1 MECPVVV
8 HEGQKLNKMAAI
20 GQKWVPL
27 YQVDAFTDQP
37 FGGNAAAVCLLGDEE
52 LTDDHLQKIAA
63 EMNQSETAF
72 ICKLS
77 PQDDFISSSVFRLR
91 WFTPVSE
98 MLLCGHA
105 TLASAGALFYVIKNP
120 SSQLT
125 FQTLSGDLFARR
137 EGDFISLDLPE
148 NKSQPQDGGKY
159 KDLIKATIG
168 SFPVQEVRFCSS
180 VGGDLLIRIPDSIT
194 REQFEKMTPDIQ
206 GMMAAHQEEIRGV
219 IVTLKGSLE
228 NGCVDDEGVQY
239 DFVSRFF
246 DPWSGL
252 PEDPVTGSAH
262 TVLASYWAKELGKTE
277 FYARQCSQRGG
288 VLRVRLRG
296 DGRVD
301 VKGQAVVVT
310 TGKIRI

>member
-1 MECPVVV
+1 MECPIVV
-8 HEGQKLNKMAAI
+8 HVGQKLNNMAAI

-37 FGGNAAAVCLLGDEE
+37 FRGNPAAVCLLGDEE

-77 PQDDFISSSVFRLR
+77 PQDDF
-91 WFTPVSE
+91 T
-98 MLLCGHA
+98 
-105 TLASAGALFYVIKNP
+105 TKNP

-148 NKSQPQDGGKY
+148 NKSQPQDGEKY

-168 SFPVQEVRFCSS
+168 SFPVQEVCFCSS
-180 VGGDLLIRIPDSIT
+180 VGGDLLIRIPDSTT
-194 REQFEKMTPDIQ
+194 REQFEKLTPDVQ
-206 GMMAAHQEEIRGV
+206 GMMAAHPEEIRGV
-219 IVTLKGSLE
+219 LVTLKGSLG
-228 NGCVDDEGVQY
+228 NGCVDAEGVQY

-246 DPWSGL
+246 DPWSGV

-262 TVLASYWAKELGKTE
+262 TVLGSYWATELGKTE

>member
-77 PQDDFISSSVFRLR
+77 PQDDFIS
-91 WFTPVSE
+91 
-98 MLLCGHA
+98 
-105 TLASAGALFYVIKNP
+105 KNP

>member
-1 MECPVVV
+1 
-8 HEGQKLNKMAAI
+8 MAAI

-27 YQVDAFTDQP
+27 YQIDAFTDKP

-52 LTDDHLQKIAA
+52 LSDDRLQKIAV

-72 ICKLS
+72 ISKLS
-77 PQDDFISSSVFRLR
+77 PQDDFNTSSVFRLR
-91 WFTPVSE
+91 WFTPASE
-98 MLLCGHA
+98 VLLCGHA
-105 TLASAGALFYVIKNP
+105 TLASAAALFYVIKNP
-120 SSQLT
+120 SPQLT

-137 EGDFISLDLPE
+137 DGDFISLDLPE
-148 NKSQPQDGGKY
+148 NKTQPQDEEKY

-168 SFPVQEVRFCSS
+168 SLPVQDLHFCSS
-180 VGGDLLIRIPDSIT
+180 VGGDLLVRIPDSIT
-194 REQFEKMTPDIQ
+194 RKQFEEMKPDVQ
-206 GMMAAHQEEIRGV
+206 GMMAAHHDQIGDGV
-219 IVTLKGSLE
+219 IVTLKGSVE
-228 NGCVDDEGVQY
+228 NGCVDEEGVQY

-262 TVLASYWAKELGKTE
+262 TVLASYWAEELGKTE
-277 FYARQCSQRGG
+277 FYARQCSERAG

-301 VKGQAVVVT
+301 IKGQAVVVT
-310 TGKIRI
+310 TGKINI

>member
-1 MECPVVV
+1 MECPIVV
-8 HEGQKLNKMAAI
+8 HVGQKLNNMAAI

-37 FGGNAAAVCLLGDEE
+37 FRGNPAAVCLLGDEQQE

-77 PQDDFISSSVFRLR
+77 PQDDF
-91 WFTPVSE
+91 T
-98 MLLCGHA
+98 
-105 TLASAGALFYVIKNP
+105 TKNP

-148 NKSQPQDGGKY
+148 NKSQPQDGEKY

-168 SFPVQEVRFCSS
+168 SFPVQEVCFCSS
-180 VGGDLLIRIPDSIT
+180 VGGDLLIRIPDSTT
-194 REQFEKMTPDIQ
+194 REQFEKLTPDVQ
-206 GMMAAHQEEIRGV
+206 GMMAAHPEEIRGV
-219 IVTLKGSLE
+219 LVTLKGSLG
-228 NGCVDDEGVQY
+228 NGCVDAEGVQY

-246 DPWSGL
+246 DPWSGV

-262 TVLASYWAKELGKTE
+262 TVLGSYWATELGKTE